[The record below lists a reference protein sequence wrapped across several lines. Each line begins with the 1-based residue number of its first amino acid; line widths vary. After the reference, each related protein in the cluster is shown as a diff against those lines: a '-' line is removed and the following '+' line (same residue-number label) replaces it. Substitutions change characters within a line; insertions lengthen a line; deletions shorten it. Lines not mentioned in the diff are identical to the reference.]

1 MTETDRFDTA
11 AIRER
16 VLGSWVTAPV
26 RFREDAN
33 LEEDLVLGGY
43 RDRVIVELAQNA
55 ADAAA
60 RAGVPGRLRL
70 ALSTATTGAG
80 ADAGVAASG
89 AGGPVLSA
97 ANTGAHL
104 DMDGVVSL
112 STLRASAKRDEGL
125 GGSGSVGSGVG
136 VGGGAGTVGRFG
148 VGFAAVLA
156 VSDAPAV
163 LSREGGVRFSGV
175 EAREAVR
182 VAALD
187 NPELAEELRR
197 RDGRVPA
204 LRLPYPAEGPAPWG
218 YDTSVELPLRDEA
231 ALGLVRRLLE
241 ELDDT
246 LLLALPQLAEIVVE
260 VDGEIVRTLTA
271 DRRVPG
277 ECVVGDGERSTRWRL
292 ADGRG
297 VLAGELLADRPVE
310 ERIKP
315 RWSLTWAVPVDEDG
329 GPQRLRTAP
338 VLYAPTPT
346 DEPLGLPGV
355 LIASFPLE
363 VTRRRVAPGALTE
376 FLLDRAAEAYAELVA
391 AWPTRTPS
399 LLRLVPGPIGEGAID
414 AGLRRRIAALLPGT
428 AFLPAANGDPAP
440 LRPRDAAVID
450 PCDAALVEALRE
462 VLPGLLPV
470 GWERDQAA
478 GMALGL
484 RRFGPL
490 ELAEALAG
498 LDREPGWWGALYAAL
513 YGVFGQDPDAGET
526 LATLPVPLADGRT
539 VRGARGSL
547 LPVGELEVGVAGAL
561 QPLGLRI
568 VHPAALV
575 GGGGPT
581 SLLERLGARPAY
593 PRVLLDEPSLRGA
606 LSQRDAESA
615 ALTEA
620 VLTLVRAAEPGPNE
634 RFDLGELV
642 LANDHGGYG
651 LARELLLPGSP
662 LAEVVDPEAFGFVDE
677 GLVRR
682 WGVDV
687 LRAVGVLDTLA
698 VVRAENVLLDMD
710 SLDDELIDL
719 DGIEDWVEWLRTL
732 IDRSGRDVAPVVVE
746 FAAVRDL
753 ELVTRWPRA
762 LELLASAG
770 SGLRAAVTQPV
781 RVLSGEGGSLSLPS
795 YTSWWLSRRP
805 VLDGRRPADLATG
818 GGLLTGLY
826 DSVLGES
833 GEGGEDGESQDL
845 AFLVGIGVRTTLE
858 DLLDTPGGPNELLDR
873 LAEPERR
880 LTGGQLVALYE
891 ALSEVPTEVVD
902 PPEMLRAWQDGGFV
916 TASAGDVVV
925 IDAPDLLPLLEAR
938 PYLVVPGRSAA
949 ALADLLEID
958 LVSEVISGVVSSVGE
973 EQTVPEEIR
982 ELLPACPATYIEHEE
997 LVLDGGYEV
1006 AWRVVDGVAH
1016 ASTFDG
1022 MARALAWAGGRW
1034 DRRHLIAALLV
1045 EPERVDELIEET
1057 YYESSISSYGDDVDV
1072 DGDAESESES
1082 DSGFEGVGSGADFV
1096 EDYAVG

>member
-70 ALSTATTGAG
+70 VLS
-80 ADAGVAASG
+80 AAS
-89 AGGPVLSA
+89 ASGPVLTA

-104 DMDGVVSL
+104 DLNGVVSL
-112 STLRASAKRDEGL
+112 STLRASAKRDEDAGQ
-125 GGSGSVGSGVG
+125 GES
-136 VGGGAGTVGRFG
+136 GAGNAGPVGRFG

-163 LSREGGVRFSGV
+163 LSREGGVRFSAV

-182 VAALD
+182 QAAEG
-187 NPELAEELRR
+187 NAELAEELVR

-204 LRLPYPAEGPAPWG
+204 LRLPYPAEGLAPWG
-218 YDTSVELPLRDEA
+218 YDTAVELPLRDEA
-231 ALGLVRRLLE
+231 ALALVRKLLA

-246 LLLALPQLAEIVVE
+246 LLLALPQLAEIVIE
-260 VDGEIVRTLTA
+260 IDGETVRTLTA

-277 ECVVGDGERSTRWRL
+277 ECVVGDGARTTRWRL
-292 ADGRG
+292 SDARG
-297 VLAGELLADRPVE
+297 ELAGDLLADRPVE

-363 VTRRRVAPGALTE
+363 VTRRRVAPGLLTE

-391 AWPTRTPS
+391 AWPTRTPA

-414 AGLRRRIAALLPGT
+414 AGLRQRVAALLPDT

-450 PCDAALVEALRE
+450 PCDAALVEAVRE

-498 LDREPGWWGALYAAL
+498 LDREPAWWGALYAAL

-547 LPVGELEVGVAGAL
+547 LPVGELDTSVAVAL

-581 SLLERLGARPAY
+581 ALLERLGARPAY

-606 LSQRDAESA
+606 LSQRDADSA

-620 VLTLVRAAEPGPNE
+620 VLSLVRAAEPGTNE
-634 RFDLGELV
+634 RFDLGEVL
-642 LANDHGGYG
+642 LANDHGGRSP
-651 LARELLLPGSP
+651 ARELLLPGSP

-677 GLVRR
+677 GWVRR

-698 VVRAENVLLDMD
+698 VVRAENVLLDVD
-710 SLDDELIDL
+710 ALDDELIEL
-719 DGIEDWVEWLRTL
+719 YGIEDWVEWLRTL
-732 IDRSGRDVAPVVVE
+732 IDRSGRDVAPVVLE

-762 LELLASAG
+762 LELLAAPG
-770 SGLRAAVTQPV
+770 SGLRSAVTQPV

-795 YTSWWLSRRP
+795 YTSWWLSRRS
-805 VLDGRRPADLATG
+805 VLGGRRPADLATG

-826 DSVLGES
+826 EPALVEGEKDEDLG
-833 GEGGEDGESQDL
+833 
-845 AFLVGIGVRTTLE
+845 FLVGIGVRTTLE

-873 LAEPERR
+873 LSEPERK

-891 ALSEVPTEVVD
+891 ALSEVPTDQVD

-916 TASAGDVVV
+916 TAAAGDVVV

-958 LVSEVISGVVSSVGE
+958 LVSEVIAGEVTSVGE
-973 EQTVPEEIR
+973 EQSVPDEIR
-982 ELLPACPATYIEHEE
+982 ELLPASPAVYIEHEE
-997 LVLDGGYEV
+997 LILDDTHEV
-1006 AWRVVDGVAH
+1006 AWRVIDGVAH

-1057 YYESSISSYGDDVDV
+1057 YYESSISSY
-1072 DGDAESESES
+1072 AEPELESELEPESE
-1082 DSGFEGVGSGADFV
+1082 SGFEGVASGPDFF
-1096 EDYAVG
+1096 DDGALG

>member
-70 ALSTATTGAG
+70 VLSTTS
-80 ADAGVAASG
+80 AS
-89 AGGPVLSA
+89 GPVLTA

-104 DMDGVVSL
+104 DLNGVVSL
-112 STLRASAKRDEGL
+112 STLRASAKRDEEAGQ
-125 GGSGSVGSGVG
+125 GES
-136 VGGGAGTVGRFG
+136 GAGNAGPVGRFG

-163 LSREGGVRFSGV
+163 LSREGGVRFSAV

-182 VAALD
+182 QAAEG
-187 NPELAEELRR
+187 NAELAEELVR

-204 LRLPYPAEGPAPWG
+204 LRLPYPADGLAPWG
-218 YDTSVELPLRDEA
+218 YDTAVELPLRDEA
-231 ALGLVRRLLE
+231 ALALVRKLLA

-246 LLLALPQLAEIVVE
+246 LLLALPQLAEIVIE
-260 VDGEIVRTLTA
+260 IDGETVRTLTA

-277 ECVVGDGERSTRWRL
+277 ECVVGDGARTTRWRL
-292 ADGRG
+292 SDARG
-297 VLAGELLADRPVE
+297 ELAGELLADRPVE

-363 VTRRRVAPGALTE
+363 VTRRRVAPGLLTE

-391 AWPTRTPS
+391 AWPTRTPA

-414 AGLRRRIAALLPGT
+414 AGLRQRVAALLPDT

-450 PCDAALVEALRE
+450 PCDAALVEAVRE

-498 LDREPGWWGALYAAL
+498 LDREPAWWGALYAAL

-547 LPVGELEVGVAGAL
+547 LPVGELDTSVAVAL

-581 SLLERLGARPAY
+581 ALLERLGARPAY

-606 LSQRDAESA
+606 LSQRDADSA
-615 ALTEA
+615 ALTDA
-620 VLTLVRAAEPGPNE
+620 VLSLVRAAEPGTNE
-634 RFDLGELV
+634 RFDLGEVL
-642 LANDHGGYG
+642 LANDHGGRSP
-651 LARELLLPGSP
+651 ARELLLPGSP
-662 LAEVVDPEAFGFVDE
+662 LAEVVNPEAFGFVDE
-677 GLVRR
+677 GWVRR

-698 VVRAENVLLDMD
+698 VVRAENVLLDVD
-710 SLDDELIDL
+710 ALDDELIEL

-732 IDRSGRDVAPVVVE
+732 IDRSGRDVAPVVLD

-762 LELLASAG
+762 LELLAAPG
-770 SGLRAAVTQPV
+770 SGLRSAVTQPV

-795 YTSWWLSRRP
+795 YTSWWLSRRS

-826 DSVLGES
+826 EPAPVESEKDEDLG
-833 GEGGEDGESQDL
+833 
-845 AFLVGIGVRTTLE
+845 FLVGIGVRTTLE

-873 LAEPERR
+873 LSEPERK

-891 ALSEVPTEVVD
+891 ALSEVPTDQVD

-916 TASAGDVVV
+916 TAAAGDVVV

-958 LVSEVISGVVSSVGE
+958 LVSEVIAGEVTSVGE
-973 EQTVPEEIR
+973 EQSVPDEIR
-982 ELLPACPATYIEHEE
+982 ELLPASPAVYIEHEE
-997 LVLDGGYEV
+997 LILDDTHEV
-1006 AWRVVDGVAH
+1006 AWRVIDGVAH

-1057 YYESSISSYGDDVDV
+1057 YYESSISSY
-1072 DGDAESESES
+1072 AEPEPEPESE
-1082 DSGFEGVGSGADFV
+1082 SGFEGVGSGTDFF
-1096 EDYAVG
+1096 DDGALG